1 MLMGFTEL
9 CGKSGMDSTTG
20 LVLYPPPAR
29 KYPADRPPGSA
40 ASRLDDPAG
49 TRRIILVELM
59 HTAHV
64 PAGPGPFPTIVALH
78 GFGASAHDLLGI
90 APHIQQGE
98 VLFICPQ
105 GPMMI
110 ESAPGQ
116 RAYGW
121 FPLSQAGEIEPA
133 SLVGARG
140 LLEGFIEDAMERY
153 PIDPDRLVLLGFSQG
168 GVMAYDLALGRP
180 ERFSALVALSSWLPD
195 AVVSGLKDDE
205 ARSSLATLLIHG
217 TNDPM
222 VAIDNAKE
230 AREKLEELGVEAAW
244 GEYEMGHEINQNAL
258 RDLIGWL
265 AQGPF
270 AGTDAGTAI
279 G

>member
-1 MLMGFTEL
+1 M
-9 CGKSGMDSTTG
+9 
-20 LVLYPPPAR
+20 
-29 KYPADRPPGSA
+29 
-40 ASRLDDPAG
+40 
-49 TRRIILVELM
+49 ELM

-64 PAGPGPFPTIVALH
+64 PAGEGPFPTIVALH

-90 APHIQQGE
+90 APNIQQGE
-98 VLFICPQ
+98 ILFICPQ
-105 GPMMI
+105 GPMAI

-133 SLVGARG
+133 ALVGARG
-140 LLEGFIEDAMERY
+140 MLEGFIEDALERY
-153 PIDPDRLVLLGFSQG
+153 PIDRDRLVLLGFSQG

-180 ERFSALVALSSWLPD
+180 ERFAALVALSSWLPD
-195 AVVSGLKDDE
+195 AVLSGLPDSD
-205 ARSSLATLLIHG
+205 ARAKLSTLLIHG

-222 VAIDNAKE
+222 VAIDNARE
-230 AREKLEELGVEAAW
+230 AKEKLEALGVEAAW
-244 GEYEMGHEINQNAL
+244 GEYEMGHEINQSAL

-270 AGTDAGTAI
+270 AGTEAGTAI

>member
-1 MLMGFTEL
+1 M
-9 CGKSGMDSTTG
+9 
-20 LVLYPPPAR
+20 
-29 KYPADRPPGSA
+29 
-40 ASRLDDPAG
+40 
-49 TRRIILVELM
+49 ELM

-64 PAGPGPFPTIVALH
+64 PAGEGPFPTIVALH

-105 GPMMI
+105 GPMAI

-140 LLEGFIEDAMERY
+140 MLEGFLEDVLERY
-153 PIDPDRLVLLGFSQG
+153 PIDRERLVLLGFSQG

-180 ERFSALVALSSWLPD
+180 ERFAALVALSSWLPD
-195 AVVSGLKDDE
+195 AVLSGLPDSD
-205 ARSSLATLLIHG
+205 ARANLTTLLIHG

-222 VAIDNAKE
+222 VAIDNARE
-230 AREKLEELGVEAAW
+230 AKEKLAALGVEAAW

-270 AGTDAGTAI
+270 AGTEAGTAI